1 MRIRAKAN
9 YNVHIT
15 DINVS
20 LQHSKGF
27 VKIDD
32 DVFNNSQDAK
42 RLAQFIEIENINT
55 SNKNTVTAKAVKDS
69 AVTMKQVSNT
79 AFVVTADEPA
89 KQSGTIVFDPN
100 NEADLN
106 KVTTPEIILSSQDV
120 ISVPVQQDIIAEV
133 TSNTIIENTKEQA
146 SDTTLKKEI
155 KAEVDNTQSQVTEQ
169 VVDENIINNEQ
180 IVDAVSTNNEEK
192 DITSE
197 LTVTDKKNK
206 KKSKK

>member
-27 VKIDD
+27 VEIDD

-55 SNKNTVTAKAVKDS
+55 SNKNTVKTKAVKDS

-133 TSNTIIENTKEQA
+133 TSNTIIENAKEQA

-155 KAEVDNTQSQVTEQ
+155 KAEVDNTQSQVAEQ
-169 VVDENIINNEQ
+169 IPDENIINSEQ
-180 IVDAVSTNNEEK
+180 VAGAASANNEEK

-197 LTVTDKKNK
+197 LVVADKKNK

>member
-27 VKIDD
+27 VEIDD

-42 RLAQFIEIENINT
+42 RLAQFIEIKNINT
-55 SNKNTVTAKAVKDS
+55 SNKNTVKAKAVKDS

-133 TSNTIIENTKEQA
+133 TSNTIIENAKEQA

-155 KAEVDNTQSQVTEQ
+155 KAEVDNTQSQVAEQ
-169 VVDENIINNEQ
+169 VPDENIINSEQ
-180 IVDAVSTNNEEK
+180 VVSAVSTNNEEK

-197 LTVTDKKNK
+197 FTVVDKKNK

>member
-120 ISVPVQQDIIAEV
+120 ISAPVQQDIIAEV

-146 SDTTLKKEI
+146 SDATLKKEI
-155 KAEVDNTQSQVTEQ
+155 KAEVNDIQSQVAEQ
-169 VVDENIINNEQ
+169 VVDENIINSEQ

-197 LTVTDKKNK
+197 FVVADKKSK

>member
-27 VKIDD
+27 VEIDD

-55 SNKNTVTAKAVKDS
+55 SNKNTVKAKAVKDS

-133 TSNTIIENTKEQA
+133 TSNTIIENAKEQA

-155 KAEVDNTQSQVTEQ
+155 KAEVDNTQSQVAEQ
-169 VVDENIINNEQ
+169 VPDENIINSEQ
-180 IVDAVSTNNEEK
+180 VVSAVSTNNEEK

-197 LTVTDKKNK
+197 FTVVDKKNK

>member
-27 VKIDD
+27 VEIDD

-55 SNKNTVTAKAVKDS
+55 SSKNTVTAKAVKDS
-69 AVTMKQVSNT
+69 AVTMKQISNT

-120 ISVPVQQDIIAEV
+120 ISAPVQQDIIAEV
-133 TSNTIIENTKEQA
+133 TSNTIIENAKEQSPDA
-146 SDTTLKKEI
+146 TLKKEI
-155 KAEVDNTQSQVTEQ
+155 KAEVNDTQSQVAEQ
-169 VVDENIINNEQ
+169 VVDENIINSEQ

-197 LTVTDKKNK
+197 FVVADKKNK

>member
-1 MRIRAKAN
+1 MRIKAKAN

-27 VKIDD
+27 VEIDD

-55 SNKNTVTAKAVKDS
+55 SNKNTVKAKVVKDS

-133 TSNTIIENTKEQA
+133 TSNTIIENTEEQA

-155 KAEVDNTQSQVTEQ
+155 KAEVDNTQSQVAEQ
-169 VVDENIINNEQ
+169 IPDENIINSEQ
-180 IVDAVSTNNEEK
+180 VADTASANNEEK
-192 DITSE
+192 DITSGFAA
-197 LTVTDKKNK
+197 VDKKNK

>member
-27 VKIDD
+27 VEIDD

-55 SNKNTVTAKAVKDS
+55 FSKNTVTAKAVKDS

-120 ISVPVQQDIIAEV
+120 ISAPVQQDIIAEV
-133 TSNTIIENTKEQA
+133 TSNTIIENTKEQSLDA
-146 SDTTLKKEI
+146 TLKKEI
-155 KAEVDNTQSQVTEQ
+155 KAEVNDTQSQVAEQ
-169 VVDENIINNEQ
+169 VVDENIINSEQ
-180 IVDAVSTNNEEK
+180 IVDAVLTNNEEK

-197 LTVTDKKNK
+197 FVVADKKNK

>member
-27 VKIDD
+27 VEIDD

-42 RLAQFIEIENINT
+42 RLVQFIEIENINT
-55 SNKNTVTAKAVKDS
+55 SNKNTVKTKAVKDS

-133 TSNTIIENTKEQA
+133 TSNTIIENAKEQA

-155 KAEVDNTQSQVTEQ
+155 KAEVDNTQSQVAEQ
-169 VVDENIINNEQ
+169 VPDENIINSEQ
-180 IVDAVSTNNEEK
+180 VVDTASANNEEK
-192 DITSE
+192 DITSGFAA
-197 LTVTDKKNK
+197 VDKKNK

>member
-1 MRIRAKAN
+1 MRIKAKAN

-27 VKIDD
+27 VEIDD

-55 SNKNTVTAKAVKDS
+55 SNKNTVKAKAVKDS

-133 TSNTIIENTKEQA
+133 TSNTIIENTEEQA

-155 KAEVDNTQSQVTEQ
+155 KAEVDNTQSQVAEQ
-169 VVDENIINNEQ
+169 VPDENIINSEQ
-180 IVDAVSTNNEEK
+180 VVDTASANNEEK
-192 DITSE
+192 DITSGFAA
-197 LTVTDKKNK
+197 VDKKNK

>member
-1 MRIRAKAN
+1 MRIKAKAN

-27 VKIDD
+27 VEIDD

-55 SNKNTVTAKAVKDS
+55 SNKNTVKAKVVKDS

-133 TSNTIIENTKEQA
+133 TSNTIIENTEEQA

-155 KAEVDNTQSQVTEQ
+155 KAEVDNTQSQVAEQ
-169 VVDENIINNEQ
+169 VPDENIINSEQ
-180 IVDAVSTNNEEK
+180 VADTASANNEEK
-192 DITSE
+192 DITSGFAA
-197 LTVTDKKNK
+197 VDKKNK